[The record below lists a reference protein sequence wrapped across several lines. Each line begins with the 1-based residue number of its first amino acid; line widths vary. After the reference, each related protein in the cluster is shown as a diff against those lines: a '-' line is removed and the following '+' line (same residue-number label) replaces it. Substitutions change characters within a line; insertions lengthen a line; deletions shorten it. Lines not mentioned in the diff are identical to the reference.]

1 MRRKINMNTA
11 RNIAPI
17 LKGRALYARI
27 KSKKTGA
34 ALAKRMMLAAYSKS
48 LKREKCP
55 PRNA

>member
-1 MRRKINMNTA
+1 MSTA
-11 RNIAPI
+11 PNIAPI

-34 ALAKRMMLAAYSKS
+34 ALAKMKMLAAYSKS